1 MSNVFMVDSNNSCL
15 NREEHFVKGD
25 LFDVFNYQVLISPT
39 HRQKNIV
46 FSSFDGIVTVHDTYR
61 GGKHYNIDYNTL
73 RLGHFKRFTSNQAGI
88 KNDSMI
94 VYSESQKENMKKI
107 VSRHPDLFMKTSI
120 VSWNLN

>member
-25 LFDVFNYQVLISPT
+25 IFDVFNYQVMINPT
-39 HRQKNIV
+39 HRKKNIV

-61 GGKHYNIDYNTL
+61 GGKHNHIDYNIL

>member
-25 LFDVFNYQVLISPT
+25 IFDVFNYQVMISPT

-46 FSSFDGIVTVHDTYR
+46 FSSFDGIVTVHGTYR
-61 GGKHYNIDYNTL
+61 GGKHNHINYNTL